1 LLGVRRIQ
9 LPIMASQSQQHMQC
23 MEVWG
28 GNRAFDNTVAFAG
41 LDAWVY
47 SKPYGGAEGGGGDVY
62 YVSSCATGRIARLL
76 LADVSGHGQAV
87 QTMAVDLR
95 ELMRRFVNHLDH
107 TQFIR
112 LMNQQFVTMAKAGN
126 FATAVVSTFFAP
138 TARLTICNAG
148 HPVPMLY
155 RAASGKWSFLESREA
170 PASDEPENLPL
181 GILDLSGYSTFDV
194 TLRTGDLVLCYTD
207 ALVESRS
214 ADGELLGQEGLMQ
227 IVQSMAVGEPRA
239 FIEQVL
245 DAIEAKS
252 AGNLSKDDVS
262 VLLFRPNGEGL
273 SSSFLRGMWAA
284 GKIMQEMGRSVIRR
298 GGPVPWPDFKIA
310 NIGGAVLPP
319 LQRMWKGKGKN
330 NDEF

>member
-1 LLGVRRIQ
+1 
-9 LPIMASQSQQHMQC
+9 MATPSQHMQC

-47 SKPYGGAEGGGGDVY
+47 SKPYGGADGGGDVY

-112 LMNQQFVTMAKAGN
+112 MMNQQFVTMAKAGN

-148 HPVPMLY
+148 HPVPMIY
-155 RAASGKWSFLESREA
+155 RAASGKWSFLESRQMS
-170 PASDEPENLPL
+170 PADAPENLPL
-181 GILDLSGYSTFDV
+181 GILDLSDYTTFDV
-194 TLRTGDLVLCYTD
+194 SLRTDDLVLCYTD
-207 ALVESRS
+207 ALVESRD
-214 ADGELLGQEGLMQ
+214 AQGELLGQEGLMQ
-227 IVQSMAVGEPRA
+227 IVQTVPVGEPRV

-252 AGNLSKDDVS
+252 QGNLSKDDVS
-262 VLLFRPNGEGL
+262 VLLFRPNGQGL
-273 SSSFLRGMWAA
+273 SSSFLRGIWAA
-284 GKIMQEMGRSVIRR
+284 GKIMQEMGRSVVRR
-298 GGPVPWPDFKIA
+298 SGPVPWPDFKIA
-310 NIGGAVLPP
+310 NIGGAVLPS
-319 LQRMWKGKGKN
+319 LHRFWKRK
-330 NDEF
+330 DPSQ